1 MEPVGLSDS
10 QQIQMFYRVLTGSM
24 EVTRCWAERLPGFS
38 ELHPDDQNLLIDSA
52 FLELFVLRL
61 ANRYMQAHT
70 DLTLQTLGH

>member
-1 MEPVGLSDS
+1 MGLSES

-38 ELHPDDQNLLIDSA
+38 ELHHDDQNLLIDSA